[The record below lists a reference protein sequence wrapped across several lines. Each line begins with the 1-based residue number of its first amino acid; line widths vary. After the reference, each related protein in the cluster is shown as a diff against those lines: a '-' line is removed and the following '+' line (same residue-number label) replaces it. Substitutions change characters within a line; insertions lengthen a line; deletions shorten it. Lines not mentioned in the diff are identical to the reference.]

1 MCGLDDCTVSSL
13 VLVGKQKPDAI
24 VFRLLLLIGKNVY
37 VLGFSTCGNVDLI
50 VKDEDDCSGLYLRD
64 ERC

>member
-37 VLGFSTCGNVDLI
+37 VLG
-50 VKDEDDCSGLYLRD
+50 
-64 ERC
+64 